1 MGQQV
6 LAVGITLY
14 PEAFLIFFTL
24 CPVATEGCGSAGSY
38 ALVTY
43 TISRRVSILQ

>member
-14 PEAFLIFFTL
+14 PEAFLIFFGL
-24 CPVATEGCGSAGSY
+24 VSGRQSGGVEVQ
-38 ALVTY
+38 ALM
-43 TISRRVSILQ
+43 L